1 MKMVNTTKSRD
12 ADHIQF
18 DRGMIYD
25 NKESTGRKKQAFD
38 YEKETQL
45 IDKYR
50 HNGNKYSNL
59 E

>member
-1 MKMVNTTKSRD
+1 MVNTTKSRD

-38 YEKETQL
+38 NEKETQL